1 MASWMI
7 HLRVAQQLY
16 QKLGIKQKE
25 EFVLGNIAPDSGVP
39 SEDGTGYV
47 PDATISHFRTIDE
60 NGIKN
65 VHEELFIERYFTDSL
80 RLHYSKEEYAFFF
93 GYLTHLITDK
103 IWAREIVYGAKE
115 KKKNLFIANREEFW
129 KTIKKDW
136 YDLDFMYLKENPS
149 FEAFKIYQNNKK
161 MKNVYLDFFS
171 ENAFLER
178 KSFIIDFYTEG
189 VKNIVEHE
197 TYLQKEEL
205 NHFVDLCV
213 DEIINQCHKYKK
225 ELEKR

>member
-47 PDATISHFRTIDE
+47 PDAAISHFRTIDE

-213 DEIINQCHKYKK
+213 DKIINQCHKYIK
-225 ELEKR
+225 ELETR